1 MKRAVPIA
9 ASALLVLAL
18 AGAVDAAN
26 PNRSYQL
33 TVCWTGSQV
42 TLEQTWSAFNV
53 DEVAF
58 GIGNG
63 SEGLGV
69 QYPIPRSRS
78 GDETATLSP
87 AGGSTIAG
95 GTLFFHG
102 KVVVEDTITIP
113 EGGWSALPACP

>member
-18 AGAVDAAN
+18 AGTVDAGN
-26 PNRSYQL
+26 PSRSYQF
-33 TVCWTGSQV
+33 TACWTGSQV
-42 TLEQTWSAFNV
+42 TLEQTWSAINV

-58 GIGNG
+58 GIGDG
-63 SEGLGV
+63 SQGLGV

-78 GDETATLSP
+78 GDETVTLSP
-87 AGGSTIAG
+87 GDGSNITG

-102 KVVVEDTITIP
+102 KVAAEDTIAAP
-113 EGGWSALPACP
+113 AGGWSALPACP